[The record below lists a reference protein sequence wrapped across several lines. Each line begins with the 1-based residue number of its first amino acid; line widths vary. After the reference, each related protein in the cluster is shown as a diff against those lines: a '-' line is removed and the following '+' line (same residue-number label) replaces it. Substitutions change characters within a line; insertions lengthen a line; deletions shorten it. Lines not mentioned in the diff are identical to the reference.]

1 LHTTHEARFAP
12 HRPTA
17 RKSEARFA
25 VERAFTARSAGTAVA
40 VQGVKRRRAFTP
52 TLYLEP
58 AMHDIDRTQLEYEAE
73 YEYESDQY
81 EYMPQGTSQGEARVF
96 SDADEMELAAELL
109 ATNDEQELDQFIGK
123 IIGQAGEV
131 SGKPVKGKT
140 GSKLGGF
147 LKGALG
153 KLLPAAAGI
162 AGGMFGGPLGAKA
175 ASSVA
180 SAAGKAFGLELEGLS
195 PEDQEFETARR
206 FVRFAGEAAKQAG
219 KVAQVID
226 DPQAAAKKAMTAAAK
241 KFAPGLLAPVFK
253 SMQSEVA
260 AAAAPRGMADRPGHT
275 GRWIRQ
281 GGKVVLLGL

>member
-1 LHTTHEARFAP
+1 
-12 HRPTA
+12 
-17 RKSEARFA
+17 
-25 VERAFTARSAGTAVA
+25 
-40 VQGVKRRRAFTP
+40 
-52 TLYLEP
+52 
-58 AMHDIDRTQLEYEAE
+58 MHDIDRTQLEYEAE

-123 IIGQAGEV
+123 LIGQAGEG

-162 AGGMFGGPLGAKA
+162 AGGVFGGPLGAKA

-219 KVAQVID
+219 KAAQVID
-226 DPQAAAKKAMTAAAK
+226 DPQTAAKKALTAAAK

-253 SMQSEVA
+253 SMQSEVTA
-260 AAAAPRGMADRPGHT
+260 AASTRSNADRPGHS